1 MDKIIGLGQAGCNIA
16 KAFETYPQYECYYF
30 DTEPHESQRSVLV
43 SKQDNHERYE
53 EACPS
58 YENELSDLTGDV
70 LFVLGGGGTISGM
83 CLRLLEQVAKRAKNT
98 SLLYIKPDTSLLGE
112 TKKLQERATYMVLQE
127 YTRSGAFKQMIIV
140 DNSELENI
148 LGELPIIGYH
158 DKLNEMVVST
168 LHMMNIFENTKS
180 VDDTFAALPKTA
192 RIVTIGVMNIED
204 NKENLFFSLENLKE
218 IRYYYA
224 INENELNKSSGLFRN
239 IKENVKSKTSDEV
252 SACYGI
258 YSTNYD
264 QNYGY
269 LAHYSSHI
277 QDDKKS

>member
-1 MDKIIGLGQAGCNIA
+1 MDKIVGLGQAGCNVA
-16 KAFETYPQYECYYF
+16 AAFEAYPQYECYYF
-30 DTEPHESQRSVLV
+30 DTSPHDSQKSVLV
-43 SKQDNHERYE
+43 PKQDKHEDYE

-58 YENELSDLTGDV
+58 YEYELRDLHGDV

-83 CLRLLEQVAKRAKNT
+83 CLRLLEQVARNAKSV

-112 TKKLQERATYMVLQE
+112 TKKLQERVTYMVLQE
-127 YTRSGAFKQMIIV
+127 YTRSGVFKQMIIV

-158 DKLNEMVVST
+158 NKLNEMVVST
-168 LHMMNIFENTKS
+168 IHMINVFENTKS
-180 VDDTFAALPKTA
+180 IDDTLASLPETA
-192 RIVTIGVMNIED
+192 RIATIGVMDVEN
-204 NKENLFFSLENLKE
+204 NKENMFFSLEKPRE

-224 INENELNKSSGLFRN
+224 INEDELNKSSGLFRT
-239 IKENVKSKTSDEV
+239 IKENVKSRTSDEV
-252 SACYGI
+252 TACYGI

-264 QNYGY
+264 KNYGY
-269 LAHYSSHI
+269 LMHYSSHV